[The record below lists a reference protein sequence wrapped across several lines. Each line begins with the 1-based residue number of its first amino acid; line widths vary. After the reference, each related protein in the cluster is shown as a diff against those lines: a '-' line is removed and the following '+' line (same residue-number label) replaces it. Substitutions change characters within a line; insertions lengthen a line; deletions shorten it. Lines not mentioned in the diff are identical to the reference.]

1 MMATV
6 VPLTLAMV
14 PQAMVAQAMVVT
26 RVALQDSPPLS
37 VYSQDHLP
45 VKILR
50 SLVALTAS
58 SVKVDLASLE
68 EEARE
73 VMATTLA
80 TTLATA
86 RSLLMAST

>member
-14 PQAMVAQAMVVT
+14 PQAMVVT

>member
-1 MMATV
+1 
-6 VPLTLAMV
+6 MV
-14 PQAMVAQAMVVT
+14 TQAMVAQAMEVT

-50 SLVALTAS
+50 SLVASTTS
-58 SVKVDLASLE
+58 SAKVDLASLE

-80 TTLATA
+80 TTLATVTTTA
-86 RSLLMAST
+86 TT